1 MKTKI
6 YSLLNQ
12 IFASAFS
19 FVVIILSARLLD
31 TSEFGVISLIIM
43 SSLLISVISQSF
55 INMPIMSNALKRSLR
70 DRERYLYDSFILQI
84 VLVFFIVLI
93 FSLFYYF
100 NFFNM
105 QAYFGFIAI
114 IVYFATFQIYEF
126 LKKILFIENNHKLVT
141 SLEIVKFIFML
152 IGFIIVYFSDIDL
165 DISQILYII
174 SFSYIAFIL
183 FSISYIKLT
192 SFNKK
197 RFQHLVIENY
207 LFGKWIFLSNVIQ
220 NLNSNLYIYVSAFL
234 LPLSVI
240 GALNAIRSL
249 IGFSTVI
256 FLALDN
262 YLTPKFSQLFLDLS
276 IKDLTVKIN
285 KIYNKIGI
293 LLILVYMIMALYS
306 DEIVRLIYGEDFIEY
321 SYFMYVFLL
330 ANMVMFYT
338 RPILILVKTIG
349 LTKIMFLASI
359 PTFIVTLVG
368 VYPFIYF
375 GGVDGALF
383 MMLFVQLA
391 HLISLKYFYNKE
403 VKNG

>member
-1 MKTKI
+1 MIKF

-12 IFASAFS
+12 VFASGFS
-19 FVVIILSARLLD
+19 FVVIILSARLLN

-55 INMPIMSNALKRSLR
+55 INMPIMSNALKRSLG

-152 IGFIIVYFSDIDL
+152 IGFIIVYFSDINL
-165 DISQILYII
+165 DISQVLYII
-174 SFSYIAFIL
+174 SFSYILFIL
-183 FSISYIKLT
+183 FSFSYIKFT
-192 SFNKK
+192 TFNKK

-207 LFGKWIFLSNVIQ
+207 FFGKWIFLSNIIQ

-306 DEIVRLIYGEDFIEY
+306 GEIIRLVYGENFIEY

-338 RPILILVKTIG
+338 RPILILVKTIS

-391 HLISLKYFYNKE
+391 YLISLKYFYNKE

>member
-234 LPLSVI
+234 LPLYVI

-321 SYFMYVFLL
+321 SYFMYVFLI
-330 ANMVMFYT
+330 ANIMMFYT

-359 PTFIVTLVG
+359 PTFIVTLIG

-383 MMLFVQLA
+383 MMLFVQVV